1 MKTRLGLLFI
11 LLFIYMNGSLFAQRP
26 NQEVLLNN
34 IKSDSLVN
42 DSIVV
47 PNFQDSLIPAPIIPN
62 RGFKISDQGFDA
74 QVKYDAEDST
84 AINMIENKAY
94 LYGNAVVT
102 YETIELRA
110 DYIEIDLDSNI
121 IFAKGQQDTLG
132 NWTGL
137 PQFKEK
143 DQEFSAFEM
152 RYNFKTQKGH
162 ITRVGTTQSGMN
174 VRGAEAK
181 LIRIKEDSTTKDIVY
196 SKNATIS
203 TCDHDEPHFGI
214 RSKKQKVIGNKF
226 VVIGPSNLEIMN
238 VPTPLWLP
246 FGFFPVQKGEST
258 GLIFPRDYESNSQLG
273 FGLNNIGWYFPISEY
288 INLQLT
294 GDIYTRGTYRLR
306 GTMDYKKKYKYT
318 GNVKLEYSS
327 LKKESSEGFYE
338 RDPWAISLRVRH
350 SQDSKAHPSRTV
362 GGNISIETNNLSR
375 NNYNDA
381 YSQQNNSLSSNF
393 SYSESFPGK
402 PFKMSVAFRHSQNTQ
417 SRKMTIDFPTLDFVT
432 QTLYP
437 FERKKKIGGQK
448 WYEKVTLKYDMQA
461 KAKLET
467 TDSTLFRA
475 ESLEAIQYGA
485 NHKLSTNAS
494 FKIFKYFNINPSV
507 RYRETWYFETLE
519 KTFDPETIFVTDTI
533 EDPDT
538 GEFTTQI
545 SETIYGT
552 QSEAYVPG
560 MRAARSL
567 NASFGIDTKLF
578 GTILLKKGPL
588 RGIRHT
594 MTPRLSY
601 SYKPDYTSDFWG
613 YSREVQIDNRRLDSL
628 ETYSIFQGGI
638 YSAESITQ
646 GEQSSVNF
654 SIANNI
660 EAKIFS
666 RKDSTSNN
674 IILLRGFNI
683 GGSHNFVLDSFNFS
697 NISMSGNTNFF
708 KNMSNWNFSSSWDPY
723 QMDSEGNRINELLW
737 KSDRK
742 PFRFSSGN
750 LSINNK
756 ISIPNIRKLFN
767 IEKREASELPTAPTF
782 VSLLERFTLTH
793 QYQLRWNTQEGR
805 VIRTVSSNR
814 VTIVGKFD
822 LTPMWQINVQSFG
835 YDFVNKSTV
844 YPAFNINRKLHCWE
858 MGASWFPSNESI
870 NFYIRVIPGSVFD
883 FLNVPYKKG
892 AAGGF
897 TRF

>member
-1 MKTRLGLLFI
+1 
-11 LLFIYMNGSLFAQRP
+11 MNGSLLAQRP
-26 NQEVLLNN
+26 NSSIIPTN
-34 IKSDSLVN
+34 IKTDSLVN
-42 DSIVV
+42 DSISILNLSDTLV
-47 PNFQDSLIPAPIIPN
+47 PVGSTQSPK
-62 RGFKISDQGFDA
+62 FKISDQGFDA
-74 QVKYDAEDST
+74 KVKYDAEDST

-94 LYGNAVVT
+94 LYGNAVVL

-121 IFAKGQQDTLG
+121 IIAKGSEDTLG

-143 DQEFSAFEM
+143 DQEFTAFEM

-181 LIRIKEDSTTKDIVY
+181 MIRIKEDSTTKDIVY
-196 SKNATIS
+196 SKDATIS
-203 TCDHDEPHFGI
+203 TCDHDHPHFGI
-214 RSKKQKVIGNKF
+214 RSKRQKVIANKF

-238 VPTPLWLP
+238 IPTPIWLP
-246 FGFFPVQKGEST
+246 FGFFPVQKGKST

-273 FGLNNIGWYFPISEY
+273 FGLNNIGWYFPVNDY
-288 INLQLT
+288 VNLQLT
-294 GDIYTRGTYRLR
+294 GDVYTRGSYRLR
-306 GTMDYKKKYKYT
+306 SVMDYKKKYKYT
-318 GNVKLEYSS
+318 GNVKLEYTS
-327 LKKESSEGFYE
+327 LKKENSDGFYE

-350 SQDSKAHPSRTV
+350 SQDSKAHPSRTI
-362 GGNISIETNNLSR
+362 GGNIFIETNNASR

-381 YSQQNNSLSSNF
+381 FSQVNNSLSSNF

-402 PFKMSVAFRHSQNTQ
+402 PFRMSVAFRHSQNTQ
-417 SRKMTIDFPTLDFVT
+417 SRKMTIDFPTFDFVT

-437 FERKKKIGGQK
+437 FERKQKVGGQR
-448 WYEKVTLKYDMQA
+448 WYEKITLKYDMQA

-467 TDSTLFRA
+467 TDSTLFER

-494 FKIFKYFNINPSV
+494 FKVLKYFNINPNI
-507 RYRETWYFETLE
+507 RYREAWYFKTLE
-519 KTFDPETIFVTDTI
+519 KSFDPSTQILNDTI
-533 EDPDT
+533 IDPDT
-538 GEFTTQI
+538 GNQVLVPTDTLF
-545 SETIYGT
+545 GV
-552 QSEAYVPG
+552 QSEEFVSG
-560 MRAARSL
+560 MRAARSMNL
-567 NASFGIDTKLF
+567 SVGIDTKLF
-578 GTILLKKGPL
+578 GTVQLKKGPV
-588 RGIRHT
+588 RGVRHT

-601 SYKPDYTSDFWG
+601 SYKPDYNSDFWG
-613 YSREVQIDNRRLDSL
+613 YSREVQFDNRFLDSL

-638 YSAESITQ
+638 YSAESINQ

-654 SIANNI
+654 SIANNL
-660 EAKIFS
+660 EAKLFS
-666 RKDSTSNN
+666 RKDSTTNN

-683 GGSHNFVLDSFNFS
+683 GGSHNFVADSFNFS
-697 NISMSGNTNFF
+697 FISMSGNTNFF
-708 KNMSNWNFSSSWDPY
+708 KNMSNWTFSSSWDPY
-723 QMDSEGNRINELLW
+723 QMDSEGNRIDALLW
-737 KSDRK
+737 KSERK
-742 PFRFSSGN
+742 PFRFASGN

-756 ISIPNIRKLFN
+756 ISLPNIRKLFN
-767 IEKREASELPTAPTF
+767 IETKKDENELPSAPTI

-793 QYQLRWNTQEGR
+793 QYQLRWNTEAGR
-805 VIRTVSSNR
+805 VVRTVSSNR
-814 VTIVGKFD
+814 ITIIGKFD

-835 YDFVNKSTV
+835 YDFVRKTTV

-858 MGASWFPSNESI
+858 MGASWFPANESI

-892 AAGGF
+892 TAGGF

>member
-1 MKTRLGLLFI
+1 
-11 LLFIYMNGSLFAQRP
+11 MNGSLLAQRP
-26 NQEVLLNN
+26 NSPLISTN
-34 IKSDSLVN
+34 IKTDTLAN
-42 DSIVV
+42 DSIISE
-47 PNFQDSLIPAPIIPN
+47 NIQDTLSPPVLSSAPK
-62 RGFKISDQGFDA
+62 FKISEEGFDA
-74 QVKYDAEDST
+74 KVKYDAEDST

-94 LYGNAVVT
+94 LYGNAVVV

-121 IFAKGQQDTLG
+121 VLAKGRQDTLG

-143 DQEFSAFEM
+143 EQEFSAFEM

-174 VRGAEAK
+174 VKGAEAK
-181 LIRIKEDSTTKDIVY
+181 LIRVKEDSTTKDIVY

-203 TCDHDEPHFGI
+203 TCDHDHPHFGI
-214 RSKKQKVIGNKF
+214 RSKKQKVIANKY
-226 VVIGPSNLEIMN
+226 VVVGPSNLEIMS

-246 FGFFPVQKGEST
+246 FGFFPVQQGKST

-273 FGLNNIGWYFPISEY
+273 FGLNNIGWYFPINDY
-288 INLQLT
+288 VNLQLT
-294 GDIYTRGTYRLR
+294 GDVYTRGTYRLR

-318 GNVKLEYSS
+318 GNVKLEFSS
-327 LKKESSEGFYE
+327 LKKENSLGFYE

-350 SQDSKAHPSRTV
+350 SQDAKAHPSRTI

-381 YSQQNNSLSSNF
+381 FSQQNNSLSSNF

-402 PFKMSVAFRHSQNTQ
+402 PYRMSVTFRHSQNTQ
-417 SRKMTIDFPTLDFVT
+417 SRKMTIDFPTFDFVT

-437 FERKKKIGGQK
+437 FERKQKVGGQK
-448 WYEKVTLKYDMQA
+448 WYEKITLKYDMQA

-467 TDSTLFRA
+467 RDDSLFTR

-485 NHKLSTNAS
+485 NHKLSSNAS
-494 FKIFKYFNINPSV
+494 FKIFKYFNINPNI

-519 KTFDPETIFVTDTI
+519 KTFDPTTI
-533 EDPDT
+533 ELTEEITDPDT
-538 GEFTTQI
+538 GELITVPSDTLF
-545 SETIYGT
+545 GV
-552 QSEAYVPG
+552 QSEAFIPG

-578 GTILLKKGPL
+578 GTIQLKKGPL

-601 SYKPDYTSDFWG
+601 SYKPDYTTDFWG
-613 YSREVQIDNRRLDSL
+613 YSKQVQIDNRRLDSL

-646 GEQSSVNF
+646 GEESSVNF

-660 EAKIFS
+660 EAKVFS
-666 RKDSTSNN
+666 RKDSTTNN
-674 IILLRGFNI
+674 IILIRGFNI
-683 GGSHNFVLDSFNFS
+683 SGSHNFVLDSFNFS

-723 QMDSEGNRINELLW
+723 RMDSEGNRVNELLW
-737 KSDRK
+737 KSQKK
-742 PFRFSSGN
+742 PFRFSSGT

-756 ISIPNIRKLFN
+756 LSISNIRKLFN
-767 IEKREASELPTAPTF
+767 IEPKETSELPTAPTI

-805 VIRTVSSNR
+805 IVRTVSSNR
-814 VTIVGKFD
+814 VSIIGKFD

-844 YPAFNINRKLHCWE
+844 YPAFNINRNLHCWE
-858 MGASWFPSNESI
+858 MGASWFPANESI

-892 AAGGF
+892 SAGGF
-897 TRF
+897 RRF